1 MHKYGDRKQVSFNGE
16 RGTLFE
22 ACEYMTMV
30 EVLRNH
36 LIHDGLLDDMPKA
49 YERIEDGSP
58 VEKFILFPDMT
69 DGRFDRFKN
78 RNLFF
83 GNEGKINLR
92 LPKLIEEF
100 QTRQIATLEQILKPL
115 L

>member
-1 MHKYGDRKQVSFNGE
+1 
-16 RGTLFE
+16 
-22 ACEYMTMV
+22 
-30 EVLRNH
+30 
-36 LIHDGLLDDMPKA
+36 
-49 YERIEDGSP
+49 
-58 VEKFILFPDMT
+58 MT